1 MKNRAGKDFA
11 MLLIGLGML
20 GAGLVLF
27 FRNVYV
33 YTTDS
38 LFWGFGSMRVGG
50 LGLLFVPLIL
60 AIVLWVIYPKSIW
73 PKILAG
79 VTVVALIVGIISMI
93 RFSLRNDLLNLVI
106 QIILI
111 FAGGALTLK
120 VLVIDDPKRKNKSSD
135 NEE

>member
-1 MKNRAGKDFA
+1 M
-11 MLLIGLGML
+11 
-20 GAGLVLF
+20 
-27 FRNVYV
+27 
-33 YTTDS
+33 
-38 LFWGFGSMRVGG
+38 
-50 LGLLFVPLIL
+50 
-60 AIVLWVIYPKSIW
+60 
-73 PKILAG
+73 AG